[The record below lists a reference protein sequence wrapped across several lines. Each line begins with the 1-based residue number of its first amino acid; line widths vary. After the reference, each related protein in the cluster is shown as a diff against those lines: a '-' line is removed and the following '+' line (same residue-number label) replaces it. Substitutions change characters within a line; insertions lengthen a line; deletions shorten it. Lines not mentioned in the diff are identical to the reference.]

1 MAHRYYRL
9 FILEVTYDRA
19 LTDCDIAKKDSY
31 VSDVNRR
38 AFYVRRDGP
47 VLDVDISAKFH
58 RLYAR
63 GRIRKSLGVNHDG
76 AGATVDGT
84 TNICQCNL
92 AKCMFTQ

>member
-1 MAHRYYRL
+1 MTHRYHRV

-58 RLYAR
+58 RLHAQGASGRVLVLTMMGR
-63 GRIRKSLGVNHDG
+63 GQRWMRRRTYVNV
-76 AGATVDGT
+76 T
-84 TNICQCNL
+84 
-92 AKCMFTQ
+92 

>member
-1 MAHRYYRL
+1 MTHCYHRV

-19 LTDCDIAKKDSY
+19 LTDCVIAKKDSY

-58 RLYAR
+58 SLCAQGASGRVLVLTMMGR
-63 GRIRKSLGVNHDG
+63 GQRWMRRRTYVNV
-76 AGATVDGT
+76 T
-84 TNICQCNL
+84 
-92 AKCMFTQ
+92 

>member
-1 MAHRYYRL
+1 MTHCYPRL

-19 LTDCDIAKKDSY
+19 LTDCVIAKKDSY

-58 RLYAR
+58 SLYAQGASGRVLVLTMMGR
-63 GRIRKSLGVNHDG
+63 GQRWMRRRTYVNV
-76 AGATVDGT
+76 T
-84 TNICQCNL
+84 
-92 AKCMFTQ
+92 